1 MRSEGQGG
9 KITEGLRGHH
19 KDSDSYTLPDT
30 KLLERFFSL
39 QLVESLFTKGA
50 IYKGVSGGEPRE
62 LVH

>member
-9 KITEGLRGHH
+9 KITAGLRGH
-19 KDSDSYTLPDT
+19 KDSDSFTLPDT
-30 KLLERFFSL
+30 QLLERFFSL

-50 IYKGVSGGEPRE
+50 IYKGVSGGEPQE